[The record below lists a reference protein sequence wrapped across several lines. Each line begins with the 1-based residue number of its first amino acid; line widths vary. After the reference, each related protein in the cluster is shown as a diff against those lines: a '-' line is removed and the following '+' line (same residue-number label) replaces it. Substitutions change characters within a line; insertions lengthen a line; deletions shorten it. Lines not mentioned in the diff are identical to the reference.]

1 MDAKD
6 LQIEQLKAQLSAV
19 TEQFKQQLQ
28 EKDSLIA
35 SLQSQV
41 KRLLITVRGS
51 RQERINPD
59 QLLLF
64 SEAEIQQLADELE
77 QAKQNPDRADDEP
90 NGDISD
96 DQPGTDA
103 TTSDDVTDDGEA
115 SDGKGAG
122 NKANPKRN
130 HKGRRRLPASI
141 TREIVRHELSEEDR
155 KCPCCS
161 ELRTEFSVEKS
172 EQLEYVPPHWKA
184 IEHHRIKYCCTAC
197 QENVIVAPSHRSQ
210 SRKACLVQA
219 CVLTQFYRSSAITC
233 RCIAKKIFTAVLVI
247 SFDAV
252 RSAIGFHS
260 WDCWLSHW

>member
-197 QENVIVAPSHRSQ
+197 QENVIVAPKPPQ
-210 SRKACLVQA
+210 PIEKGLPGQA

-260 WDCWLSHW
+260 WGCWLSHW